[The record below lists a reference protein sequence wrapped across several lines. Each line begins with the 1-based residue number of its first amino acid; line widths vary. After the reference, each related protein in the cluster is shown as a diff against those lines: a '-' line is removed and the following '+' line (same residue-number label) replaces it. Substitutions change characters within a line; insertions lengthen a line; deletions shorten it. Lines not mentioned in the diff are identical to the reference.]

1 MNFDTIEVH
10 LITMTMRGRYE
21 KQYSFHICVPSFSF
35 FFFIFKIIFINFFFI
50 FLFFKII
57 IIFFYLF

>member
-35 FFFIFKIIFINFFFI
+35 FFFILKIIFINFFYIYI
-50 FLFFKII
+50 F
-57 IIFFYLF
+57 